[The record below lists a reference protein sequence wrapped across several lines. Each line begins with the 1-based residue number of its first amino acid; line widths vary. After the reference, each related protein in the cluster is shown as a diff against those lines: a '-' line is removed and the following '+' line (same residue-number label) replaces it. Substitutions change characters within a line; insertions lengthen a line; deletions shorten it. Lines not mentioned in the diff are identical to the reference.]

1 MFPKIAAAL
10 AAIVCVVGVA
20 SEARAD
26 DEQRKKDLISKLV
39 ELDDAVSY
47 FEEEEGIKAG
57 ARFGQAP
64 AACTE
69 LVEQLADLGAPPT
82 EIVRARGGKQWLLRK
97 APERCARYAGVH
109 ALIQAFP
116 AVREAVAD
124 ANHLDGAAGGEGTTR
139 FAGFAVAS
147 GGTCVKALDDAEQK
161 GAAMDIP
168 IKHAVDK
175 DLTGAQLRTWCAD
188 LVKTASALAGASA
201 EADEAKKHKARDRY
215 AKFGA
220 AGDKLS
226 WLLEYDPDGA
236 GKIWYLPPRCAQT
249 DDPRK
254 LAKAKVLIRWGENP
268 DGTQVLRKLTF
279 KGNKLVKDQSKT
291 FDTEAK
297 AYGFC
302 K

>member
-10 AAIVCVVGVA
+10 AATVCVLGVA

-26 DEQRKKDLISKLV
+26 DEQRKKDLLRSLA
-39 ELDDAVSY
+39 EFDDAVTY
-47 FEEEEGIKAG
+47 FEEERGIDEAG
-57 ARFGQAP
+57 RFGPAP
-64 AACTE
+64 ATCTE
-69 LVEQLADLGAPPT
+69 IIEQLSDLHAPPT
-82 EIVRARGGKQWLLRK
+82 EVVHVRGNKQWLLRK
-97 APERCARYAGVH
+97 APEHCARYASVH
-109 ALIQAFP
+109 ALVQAIP
-116 AVREAVAD
+116 ALTAAIRD
-124 ANHLDGAAGGEGTTR
+124 STHLDGPPGGESTTR

-147 GGTCVKALDDAEQK
+147 GGECVKALDDAAQK
-161 GAAMDIP
+161 GAVMDLP
-168 IKHAVDK
+168 VKHAVDK
-175 DLTGAQLRTWCAD
+175 DLTGAQLRTWCEE

-201 EADEAKKHKARDRY
+201 EADGAKKQKARDRY

-249 DDPRK
+249 EDPK
-254 LAKAKVLIRWGENP
+254 TLAKAKVLIRWGENP

-291 FDTEAK
+291 FDTQAK
-297 AYGFC
+297 AYKFC